1 MSLPSASRA
10 PLRDL
15 SQNIINISAGSDDG
29 ALSSGPIKQQPLHG
43 KPLGSGTHGIKPSMG
58 GIENAGNLSDQ
69 VAEDYAKLLRER
81 DNLADEVRKL
91 TRQNA
96 QLMNADQSSS
106 WQKIM
111 ASNREL
117 RRLEDD
123 LSEVKQALEVE
134 RQGNMSLQASVEEYK
149 KEVFVVDTL
158 RSELA
163 SYKET
168 ITKLVAAREQAIKAH
183 NEVKEELAALKE
195 SSTQFIMEMQS
206 RLEELESSNAELQ
219 QELKVAKEERPALP
233 TNMDDMEPEM
243 LASIT
248 STVVK
253 DLQDKLLKSETIRKQ
268 LLNKVHELKGNIRV
282 FVRCRPFLPN
292 DGVTDLAD
300 TSASPLLCCEETND
314 INISSM
320 LAKAGTSQMFHF
332 DQVFGQKSSQNQ
344 IFDSV
349 SDLIQSAL
357 DGYRVCIFCYG
368 QTGSGKTHTMSG
380 SPASVDSWGIIP
392 RAVQKMIQD
401 VASMREAGWGITLK
415 ASMLEVYNETIR
427 DILSC
432 QEESTIASGADDKQ
446 THNKYRI
453 NFANGKVS
461 VSDVIS
467 VQIDTS
473 TVRSGMK
480 KLHEIMLLG
489 SKNRMVAST
498 SMNDRSSRS
507 HLLFYLDVS
516 GHHPGRNTW
525 MEGGLRL
532 VDLAGS
538 ERLDRCGTGNDA
550 NRFRETVSINKSLSS
565 LGEVFLSLGNKSAHV
580 PYRNSKLTMLLQVR
594 YPYYS
599 EL

>member
-1 MSLPSASRA
+1 MSRPPLKDLNQNLHAASTNEDGTLVPIQKQA
-10 PLRDL
+10 VVGKISSLTTMKP
-15 SQNIINISAGSDDG
+15 NFAGVENINIFD
-29 ALSSGPIKQQPLHG
+29 Q
-43 KPLGSGTHGIKPSMG
+43 GT
-58 GIENAGNLSDQ
+58 
-69 VAEDYAKLLRER
+69 EDLAKLVRER

-96 QLMNADQSSS
+96 QLMNTDQSSS
-106 WQKIM
+106 WQRIL

-117 RRLEDD
+117 RRLEDE
-123 LSEVKQALEVE
+123 LIETRQTLEFE
-134 RQGNMSLQASVEEYK
+134 RQNSASIRVTVEELK
-149 KEVFVVDTL
+149 KEASEAEIL
-158 RSELA
+158 RNELN
-163 SYKET
+163 SYKDT
-168 ITKLVAAREQAIKAH
+168 IKKLVAAREQAVNAQ
-183 NEVKEELAALKE
+183 NELKVELATTKE
-195 SSTQFIMEMQS
+195 SSAQFILELQCRM
-206 RLEELESSNAELQ
+206 EELKSSNAELQ
-219 QELKVAKEERPALP
+219 QQLQKSIEQRPVLPSNIEEIQ
-233 TNMDDMEPEM
+233 PEM

-292 DGVTDLAD
+292 DGVDYSLD
-300 TSASPLLCCEETND
+300 PNSSPLICCEETND
-314 INISSM
+314 INIASM
-320 LAKAGTSQMFHF
+320 LTKSGTPQMFHF
-332 DQVFGQKSSQNQ
+332 DQVFGQSSSQNQ
-344 IFDSV
+344 IFESV

-380 SPASVDSWGIIP
+380 SAGSAEAWGIIP

-401 VASMREAGWGITLK
+401 VASMREAGWEIELK

-427 DILSC
+427 DILSAHDETAGVSSDEK
-432 QEESTIASGADDKQ
+432 QSDK
-446 THNKYRI
+446 KYRI
-453 NFANGKVS
+453 SYANGKVS
-461 VSDVIS
+461 VSDVVS
-467 VQIDTS
+467 VQIDTT

-489 SKNRMVAST
+489 NKNRMVAST

-507 HLLFYLDVS
+507 HLLFYLDVT

-550 NRFRETVSINKSLSS
+550 SRFRETVSINKSLSS
-565 LGEVFLSLGNKSAHV
+565 LGEVFLSLGNKLAHV
-580 PYRNSKLTMLLQVR
+580 PFRNSKLTMLLQVCQVFANPCL
-594 YPYYS
+594 YM
-599 EL
+599 